1 MNLSTIL
8 REFWR
13 MLRDHI
19 LIVVLSSLLIGGL
32 SVFFRYQITNYRLS
46 EIKEPINHL
55 IQVYQQQPATFKAI
69 VLVEDGQL
77 FNNAYAYDELF
88 STPTVVS
95 QIESLTQVDIARTLD
110 SERQVEL
117 YKNYAFRGGVAALR
131 DSASG
136 VFTFRFL
143 VGKTAEE
150 NLAVANAYY
159 DLLQN
164 QPDILDAGQRV
175 TLLSEPE
182 ILELDNIDEL
192 SIVPTIETLNIYRS
206 TRAKPL
212 ILYGVLGVLLGAIL
226 AFGVMLLKR
235 LFSEK
240 IQYAFEYSWELSDR
254 HELLSWR
261 DFDHARQVESFQ
273 YPRVTQRWIFDQIGN
288 LFETDSFSSESHYLT
303 DFGQLIQL
311 ADAPDEI
318 MIIIQAGQ
326 TDKAWYRRVRELTER
341 YHCPIR
347 ILQLNP

>member
-13 MLRDHI
+13 MLRDHLLMI
-19 LIVVLSSLLIGGL
+19 VLSSLLIGGL
-32 SVFFRYQITNYRLS
+32 SAFLRYQITNYRLS
-46 EIKEPINHL
+46 EIKEPIDHL
-55 IQVYQQQPATFKAI
+55 TQVYQQQPATFKAI

-88 STPTVVS
+88 STPTIVS

-117 YKNYAFRGGVAALR
+117 FKNQAFRGGVAALR

-150 NLAVANAYY
+150 NLAVAKAYY
-159 DLLQN
+159 DLLQT
-164 QPDILDAGQRV
+164 QPEILDEGQRV
-175 TLLSEPE
+175 TLLSEPQ

-192 SIVPTIETLNIYRS
+192 SMVPTLETLNVYRS

-212 ILYGVLGVLLGAIL
+212 ILYGVLGVILGVIF
-226 AFGVMLLKR
+226 AFGVILLKR

-240 IQYAFEYSWELSDR
+240 IQYAFEYSWELSDQ
-254 HELLSWR
+254 HELIKES
-261 DFDHARQVESFQ
+261 DFDAHRQLETFQ
-273 YPRVTQRWIFDQIGN
+273 LPRVNERWVLDQVGN
-288 LFETDSFSSESHYLT
+288 LSEVEEISAGRHYITDL
-303 DFGQLIQL
+303 GQLIQL
-311 ADAPDEI
+311 TETPDEI
-318 MIIIQAGQ
+318 MIVIQAGQ
-326 TDKAWYRRVRELTER
+326 TNKTWYRRVRELTER